1 MENSLREK
9 RLKRLGG
16 DSLSC
21 FPLPAADPSPLLQ
34 PPAPHWQAAPPR
46 ISHYRTSLVR
56 HSLPPSRG
64 AGGGGGAGSLLH
76 TVLSASHVARLMFMD
91 IGKHTGG
98 RPTTHWDSSELV
110 SDTLLSP
117 PPHLCTFQ
125 GSLWFLVQ
133 KYMLSPLPLKA
144 RLLGKALIAFI
155 QCFCWKEIQ
164 HEVFSVPVIKA
175 SSGAVHR
182 VLERNLRRPAM
193 EPRPWCF
200 HATYWGEN
208 MCLMSQ

>member
-117 PPHLCTFQ
+117 PPPPLHFP
-125 GSLWFLVQ
+125 GFPLVPCA
-133 KYMLSPLPLKA
+133 KIYALPTPFESPA
-144 RLLGKALIAFI
+144 LGKGSDSF
-155 QCFCWKEIQ
+155 
-164 HEVFSVPVIKA
+164 HSVLL
-175 SSGAVHR
+175 
-182 VLERNLRRPAM
+182 LEGNS
-193 EPRPWCF
+193 
-200 HATYWGEN
+200 T
-208 MCLMSQ
+208 